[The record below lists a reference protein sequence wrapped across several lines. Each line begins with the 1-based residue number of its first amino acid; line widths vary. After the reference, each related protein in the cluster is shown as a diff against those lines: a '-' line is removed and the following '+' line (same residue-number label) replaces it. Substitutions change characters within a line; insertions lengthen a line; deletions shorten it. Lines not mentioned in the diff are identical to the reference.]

1 MSIANLHAAERMSEA
16 GLAVEGRWRH
26 AANLCGLAILV
37 LAVGAPLF
45 YWGLFDRVVADHAAH
60 VRFAQ
65 RGVAE
70 GVWPAHFL
78 FQALIYT
85 LSGFQTDFVAL
96 AWTALVLL
104 SACVVAKAWLSYG
117 LLVRYCPEL
126 PLNSA
131 ERSTRRSHAT
141 LLALVA
147 AALMLSGP
155 VIRPWWTSRIY
166 LGQISPNIWH
176 NPTSLVCW
184 PLAILLFFAAVE
196 FLRTRQARLLTAVGV
211 LAAVSVLAKP
221 NYFLAFAP
229 VYGLLAWRR
238 LGVSRLGLLAIAA
251 LAPAVLLLGWQWLA
265 SFGGPHVM
273 RPGQHIAWMPLAA
286 WRVYS
291 NWITVSLLF
300 SLAFPL
306 SYLIINWRSL
316 RNRELLLFAWGVM
329 LSALVWM
336 GGFAEV
342 HDADGVVDA
351 EFNFSWGAHLSLF
364 ILFLVTAIDLFDQR
378 AGTDGAVADRA
389 REGRIPRALAQL
401 PWWLLAAH
409 AASGLVWI
417 TRQAIGRGLG

>member
-1 MSIANLHAAERMSEA
+1 MSIANVHAAERLPRSE
-16 GLAVEGRWRH
+16 LAVEGRRRH
-26 AANLCGLAILV
+26 AAHLCGLAIVV

-45 YWGLFDRVVADHAAH
+45 YWGLFDRIVADHAAH

-78 FQALIYT
+78 LQALIYT
-85 LSGFQTDFVAL
+85 LSGFQTGFVAL
-96 AWTALVLL
+96 AWTALALL

-126 PLNSA
+126 PPTSA
-131 ERSTRRSHAT
+131 ERSTWLSHAT
-141 LLALVA
+141 LLAVVTGE
-147 AALMLSGP
+147 LMLSGP
-155 VIRPWWTSRIY
+155 IIRPWWTSRIY
-166 LGQISPNIWH
+166 LGQVSPNIWH

-196 FLRTRQARLLTAVGV
+196 FLRTRQARLLVAVSV
-211 LAAVSVLAKP
+211 LTAVSVLAKP

-229 VYGLLAWRR
+229 VYGVLAWRR
-238 LGVSRLGLLAIAA
+238 LGVSRVGLLAIAA

-265 SFGGPHVM
+265 SFGGPRVM
-273 RPGQHIAWMPLAA
+273 RPGQHVAWMPLAA

-306 SYLIINWRSL
+306 SYLVIYRRSL
-316 RNRELLLFAWGVM
+316 RYREMLLFAWGVM

-336 GGFAEV
+336 AGFAEV

-364 ILFLVTAIDLFDQR
+364 ILFLVTAIDLFDQQ
-378 AGTDGAVADRA
+378 AADPAVAEHA
-389 REGRIPRALAQL
+389 STGRISRALAQV